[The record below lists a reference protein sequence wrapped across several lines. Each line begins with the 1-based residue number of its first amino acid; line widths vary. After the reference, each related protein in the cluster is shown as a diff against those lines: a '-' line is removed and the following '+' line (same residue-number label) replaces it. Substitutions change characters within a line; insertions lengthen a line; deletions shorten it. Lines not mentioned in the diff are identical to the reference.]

1 MNPNYLREMKF
12 NKGIGEN
19 FLTKRSLLPTR
30 RDMSVPPNKKR
41 YNKPLDVRSYRVKRK
56 LND

>member
-1 MNPNYLREMKF
+1 MKF